1 MRALVAGRAR
11 RVGSLGMWRA
21 GERRVP
27 ERAWAVIAGGGT
39 GGHVYPG
46 LALASELVRRGH
58 DPATL
63 RFVGSKR
70 GLEAKTDVTGGF
82 PTTLLPGRGWRRGPL
97 ASSGLVNAQA
107 LFDAAAAVVL
117 AGGLF
122 AKWKPAVV
130 VSFGGYA
137 SFPCVVAAALFG
149 APVVVVNLDSVPGLV
164 NRWAARMAA
173 ACAEG
178 VPGAP
183 RPRTAAR
190 AAESVFTGVPVRAE
204 MATID
209 RSPAARRRARER
221 LGVPPDATLVAVSGG
236 SLGSLRVNQ
245 ATAELAQL
253 WARRAGVA
261 VRHVVGK
268 RDWPRFAHP
277 ARPAGG
283 LLYQVV
289 EYEEDMASLY
299 AAADVAVQRAGA
311 STVAELALA
320 GLPSLLVP
328 LPGSPGDHQGAN
340 AQALARAG
348 GAVVVPDAE
357 LDGARLASE
366 LEALLGDPARL
377 SEMSA
382 AAKSLARPYAARDLA
397 DLVERCARGAPSSE
411 PATEKPAT
419 EKPATEKPATEK
431 PATEKVVPRAG

>member
-1 MRALVAGRAR
+1 MSSLVARRALRAGD
-11 RVGSLGMWRA
+11 LGLWRA
-21 GERRVP
+21 GRGRDAG
-27 ERAWAVIAGGGT
+27 RAWAVIAGGGT

-58 DPATL
+58 DPSTL
-63 RFVGSKR
+63 RFVGSRR
-70 GLEAKTDVTGGF
+70 GLEARTGATGGF
-82 PTTLLPGRGWRRGPL
+82 PTTLLPGRGWRRRPL
-97 ASSGLVNAQA
+97 ARSGLVNAQV

-117 AGGLF
+117 ASGLF
-122 AKWKPAVV
+122 AKWRPAVV

-164 NRWAARMAA
+164 NRWAARLAA

-178 VPGAP
+178 VPGGP
-183 RPRTAAR
+183 RPSPAAGTGK
-190 AAESVFTGVPVRAE
+190 SVFTGVPVRAE
-204 MATID
+204 MAAID
-209 RSPAARRRARER
+209 RSPAGRRRAREH
-221 LGVPPDATLVAVSGG
+221 LGVPHDAMLVAVCGG

-245 ATAELAQL
+245 ATAELAEL
-253 WARRAGVA
+253 WAGRAGVA

-268 RDWPRFAHP
+268 RDWPLFG
-277 ARPAGG
+277 RPACPVGG

-357 LDGARLASE
+357 LDGARLARE

-377 SEMSA
+377 AEMGA
-382 AAKSLARPYAARDLA
+382 AAKSLARPSATSDLA
-397 DLVERCARGAPSSE
+397 DLVERCARTVSQTRPVTGGPVTGG
-411 PATEKPAT
+411 PATGGPAEKA
-419 EKPATEKPATEK
+419 
-431 PATEKVVPRAG
+431 VPRAG